1 MRFRPTARSPDF
13 VCLPL
18 GQRFIARGRKGLD
31 KRCTWAETR
40 RSVTVSAEQRAK
52 VPSPDYWI
60 PVPATGSRSPA
71 LRRHWT
77 PVASTALDEPHGYWS
92 AAPSNGS
99 AALTLERHWTPV
111 TPRKN
116 RKTNHNAQTVTAGRE
131 SAPLLFQVEAL
142 LLAESITASDIPVSI
157 PPLLSQTV
165 TRLCVG
171 CGQPLEGK
179 RPQAK
184 AHGAACR
191 QRAYRRQKKAAAQAQ
206 DQREAGHQAEPQQ
219 ADLVHTTSG

>member
-1 MRFRPTARSPDF
+1 MVACSRPGAQILSVYLWFRDSSPEAGK
-13 VCLPL
+13 VLTNVAP
-18 GQRFIARGRKGLD
+18 GRKLGAAL
-31 KRCTWAETR
+31 RFPQG
-40 RSVTVSAEQRAK
+40 QRAK
-52 VPSPDYWI
+52 VPPPNYWI
-60 PVPATGSRSPA
+60 PIPATGSRSPA

-77 PVASTALDEPHGYWS
+77 PVASTALDEPHDYWS

-99 AALTLERHWTPV
+99 AAPILERHWTPV
-111 TPRKN
+111 TSRKN

-131 SAPLLFQVEAL
+131 STPLLSQVEAL

-157 PPLLSQTV
+157 SPLLSQTV
-165 TRLCVG
+165 TRVCVG

-206 DQREAGHQAEPQQ
+206 DQREAGHQVEPQQ
-219 ADLVHTTSG
+219 ADLVHTTID